1 MESACSTSLGISLK
15 KKVNFITPFQ
25 VNLVKLGSGLLLILT
40 IWSCSNKN
48 KPSDLIPKEKMKNI
62 LMDMHLVES
71 RSFRISNSDS
81 AKRVTKASYQFI
93 FKKYKIDT
101 AQLRSSLE
109 YYLSEPELLDNM
121 YEQMIDSLSKRQ
133 TKLVKEDRK
142 DMKPAVDLKL
152 DSIKKDSIKLKK
164 QLKERQLTKDSIK
177 RDAENIKRRFNVKK
191 HPVM

>member
-1 MESACSTSLGISLK
+1 
-15 KKVNFITPFQ
+15 
-25 VNLVKLGSGLLLILT
+25 
-40 IWSCSNKN
+40 
-48 KPSDLIPKEKMKNI
+48 MKNI